1 MKIFFKIVTNF
12 NYEYIQLIFLRYSL
26 ALHFATSLSEKNDKE
41 LGFFNVIQIFR
52 WQPWQEYVQTI
63 VECTGAPLEFFLE
76 GTRSR
81 SGKSLP
87 PKIGTWTQTRLL
99 QPWDVLRVQ
108 CWNYTIVN
116 HSLYYFNTM
125 SIFFNR
131 SSGLCVRVLAEGT
144 AAGPGHRAHKYLV
157 RTHFRGE
164 IVCVWAARSPQTQ
177 GVHFCRHF
185 WPLAS

>member
-1 MKIFFKIVTNF
+1 MKIFFKIVTNL

-41 LGFFNVIQIFR
+41 LGFFDVIQIFR

-108 CWNYTIVN
+108 CWNCTIVN

-125 SIFFNR
+125 SIFLT
-131 SSGLCVRVLAEGT
+131 GLLGCVSECWLRGRLPDLAIVPISISYE
-144 AAGPGHRAHKYLV
+144 
-157 RTHFRGE
+157 RTLE
-164 IVCVWAARSPQTQ
+164 EKLYAYELL
-177 GVHFCRHF
+177 GV
-185 WPLAS
+185 PKPKESTSVGISDL